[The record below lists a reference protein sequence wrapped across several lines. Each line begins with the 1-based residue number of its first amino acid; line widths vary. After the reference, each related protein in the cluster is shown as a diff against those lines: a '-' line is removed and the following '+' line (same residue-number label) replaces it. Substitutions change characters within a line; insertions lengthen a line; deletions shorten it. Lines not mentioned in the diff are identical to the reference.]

1 MLENNPQ
8 TPTILQALAILVV
21 FLGVMN
27 VYQYREIKS
36 FPEELKQNEAEI
48 NTLSDFPDKLQDEL
62 SYANSRLSELDET
75 IGRLSSELDLRSKEL
90 QEAEKEIERLG
101 RESDETKSLSREL
114 NASLFEAE
122 EEISKLS
129 FVDKRETYTLGVWR
143 GGIAI
148 PIEIETRFGSGLLI
162 DTDDVLWD
170 ETVQRSLKIAYYV
183 ASIQG
188 RGGGLDGKEFT
199 LRIRNP
205 LEDTITING
214 ESAGAAIT
222 IAMIALALDQEL
234 NSSVLITG
242 SIGSDGSIGEVKSIW
257 NKAQAA
263 KSVNAT
269 VLLVPEGKGI
279 QVEGIEILEVA
290 NITQVMSYMLQ

>member
-8 TPTILQALAILVV
+8 TPTILKALAILVV
-21 FLGVMN
+21 LLGVMN
-27 VYQYREIKS
+27 VYQYREIKAV
-36 FPEELKQNEAEI
+36 PEELKQNEAEI

-90 QEAEKEIERLG
+90 QEAETEIERLSK
-101 RESDETKSLSREL
+101 ESDETKSLSREL
-114 NASLFEAE
+114 NASLFKAE

-129 FVDKRETYTLGVWR
+129 FGDKRETYTLGVWR

-148 PIEIETRFGSGLLI
+148 PMEIETRSGSGLLI

-188 RGGGLDGKEFT
+188 LGGGLDGKEFT

-222 IAMIALALDQEL
+222 ITMIALALDQEL

-279 QVEGIEILEVA
+279 QVEGIEIIEVA
-290 NITQVMSYMLQ
+290 NITQVMDYMLQ